1 MPDAKSVCRVMILAG
16 LGMCAATSARADFR
30 DAMLMPYDEAQRA
43 FSLPDPSTRNDP
55 FLQNIVDPGG
65 LKVEQILAR
74 FEPNSGPQ
82 RRYALYARG
91 KVTIDGKTW
100 DARVPVAFG
109 DMQINGLDPR
119 LQFVTYCDRT
129 AGYGRPLQT
138 MDSQG
143 LVNAIKSGTFA
154 YKSMVV
160 PHYDAAMTCKNIPLP
175 VTFDETG
182 MQASVLGG
190 AAQTVT
196 SPMTKGSCDTVGE
209 ALVTSAVTYH
219 ELARRGLAGQI
230 SKTDVAL
237 RLSDASRGQ
246 PPCPIP

>member
-1 MPDAKSVCRVMILAG
+1 MPDAKSVCRILVLAG

-43 FSLPDPSTRNDP
+43 FSLPDPTTRNDP

-65 LKVEQILAR
+65 LKVEQLVVR
-74 FEPNSGPQ
+74 FEPNTGAH

-109 DMQINGLDPR
+109 DMQIDGLDPK
-119 LQFVTYCDRT
+119 LQLVTYCDRT

-138 MDSQG
+138 MDSG
-143 LVNAIKSGTFA
+143 ALVNALKSGTFPYRSA
-154 YKSMVV
+154 VI
-160 PHYDAAMTCKNIPLP
+160 PHYEAQQNCMNIPLP

-190 AAQTVT
+190 AAQTLT
-196 SPMTKGSCDTVGE
+196 SPMVTGSCDTVGQ
-209 ALVTSAVTYH
+209 ALVASAVTYH
-219 ELARRGLAGQI
+219 ELSRRGLAGQI
-230 SKTDVAL
+230 TKLDVAL
-237 RLSDASRGQ
+237 RLSDATRGQ
-246 PPCPIP
+246 PACPVP

>member
-1 MPDAKSVCRVMILAG
+1 MPDAKRVCRVLALAG
-16 LGMCAATSARADFR
+16 LGVCAATSARADFR

-43 FSLPDPSTRNDP
+43 FSLPDPATRNDP

-65 LKVEQILAR
+65 LKVEQIIAR

-109 DMQINGLDPR
+109 DMQIDGLDPK
-119 LQFVTYCDRT
+119 LQLVTYCDRT

-138 MDSQG
+138 QDSQS
-143 LVNAIKSGTFA
+143 LVNALKSGTFPYRA
-154 YKSMVV
+154 QVI
-160 PHYDAAMTCKNIPLP
+160 PHYAPQQSCMNIPLP

-196 SPMTKGSCDTVGE
+196 SPRTTGSCDTVGE

-237 RLSDASRGQ
+237 RLSDATRGQ
-246 PPCPIP
+246 PACPVP